1 MKKSKYKKKYWY
13 MSVPGHRPMSW
24 SGSSSRPWSWSAESL
39 FGAWSWSGSGSL
51 FGVCLVLTILLF
63 LGLEKINEEE

>member
-24 SGSSSRPWSWSAESL
+24 SGSSSRPWSWSAGSL

-51 FGVCLVLTILLF
+51 FGCVSGANDSIISRSGESKYF
-63 LGLEKINEEE
+63 